1 MRKPQETTMY
11 TSILIAADGSDLA
24 AKAVQDGIALAN
36 RIGAKVTV
44 LTVLPFRRRA
54 DAGRR

>member
-1 MRKPQETTMY
+1 MY